1 MSDTDILQRIQ
12 TDMTA
17 AMKSKDAETLST
29 LRMLK
34 TALME
39 LKTRKP
45 KDTELTAD
53 EAIEV
58 VQRYAKKRREAIE
71 EFRKLNRE
79 DLVASEE
86 REIQIAA
93 RYLPQGLSDDEVRA
107 LIRAAVAK
115 TGAAGPKDSGKVI
128 GLVMAEAKGRVE
140 GGTVA
145 RLVREVLAP
154 A

>member
-1 MSDTDILQRIQ
+1 MSENAILERIQ
-12 TDMTA
+12 ADLTA

-45 KDTELTAD
+45 RDEGLTAD
-53 EAIEV
+53 EEIDV

-71 EFRKLNRE
+71 EFRRLGRE

-86 REIQIAA
+86 REILVAA
-93 RYLPQGLSDDEVRA
+93 RYLPQGLSDDEIRA

-115 TGAAGPKDSGKVI
+115 SGAAGPRDAGKVI
-128 GLVMAEAKGRVE
+128 GLVMAEARGRVE
-140 GGTVA
+140 GGTVSRLA
-145 RLVREVLAP
+145 REILAG
-154 A
+154 